1 MLFYSTDKSYID
13 IINKKKVAVW
23 INTVLLTSRFL
34 VFTNVMLKTIS
45 SKTYFVLMDKLGLLV
60 NSSLTQKCR
69 TCTVR
74 QLEKMLWTEMIN
86 AQVILENQLYT
97 SNKIY
102 LLILVSCC
110 RSIFTLMTYIEKI
123 WKTKC
128 NSRKSWVLW
137 DLLQVSVQILSKF
150 SDDFGKNRC

>member
-34 VFTNVMLKTIS
+34 VFTNVMLNTIS
-45 SKTYFVLMDKLGLLV
+45 SKTYFALMDKLGLLV

-74 QLEKMLWTEMIN
+74 QLGKITCN
-86 AQVILENQLYT
+86 ALNWNDKRTSNTWKSVVYQQQNLLTDFGFLLQKYIYTYDIYWENLENQ
-97 SNKIY
+97 
-102 LLILVSCC
+102 V
-110 RSIFTLMTYIEKI
+110 
-123 WKTKC
+123 
-128 NSRKSWVLW
+128 
-137 DLLQVSVQILSKF
+137 
-150 SDDFGKNRC
+150 